1 MTKYSV
7 DPAVADK
14 SCKARGSN
22 LRVHYKVLFP
32 FMRLHLPVLS
42 RLVRLTSSAHRISTP
57 LGPL

>member
-22 LRVHYKVLFP
+22 LRVHYKVRCCSPPLLLP
-32 FMRLHLPVLS
+32 VPVLS
-42 RLVRLTSSAHRISTP
+42 PAVTMLWPGNRAGVGCS
-57 LGPL
+57 